1 MTIDKRD
8 ITGGIVSVKSFYND
22 EFLIVR
28 ESNGLYNILHK
39 NNKRNRNG
47 YHKQNSGNGFQTI
60 AQAERYIKQH
70 DKYRAGIKFRK
81 MDRILDLME
90 QIKR

>member
-8 ITGGIVSVKSFYND
+8 ITNGIVSVKSFYND

-28 ESNGLYNILHK
+28 SDSGLYNILHK
-39 NNKRNRNG
+39 NNKKNTNG

-60 AQAERYIKQH
+60 EQSEKYIKQH
-70 DKYRAGIKFRK
+70 DQYRAGIKFRK
-81 MDRILDLME
+81 MDRILDLMD

>member
-1 MTIDKRD
+1 MTINKRD

-22 EFLIVR
+22 EVLIVK
-28 ESNGLYNILHK
+28 SDNGLYNIFHK
-39 NNKRNRNG
+39 KNKRNSKG
-47 YHKQNSGNGFQTI
+47 YQKQKRGNGFQTI
-60 AQAERYIKQH
+60 EQAEKYIKQH

-90 QIKR
+90 QVKR